1 MASFQISNYF
11 HDFSHHLW
19 SIDFQT
25 HLQPRSVTYAH
36 LIKCL
41 KLLMGRSNEH
51 LYWRLY
57 QLSTA
62 EWQTVPKC
70 SGLKNNHDFICH
82 FCQFQL
88 LQISS
93 NLSIFSIPNTLIQT
107 PFASHFSRGTV
118 SCWAPFS
125 CLALFRSILHS
136 SAQWTFQKFK
146 QVLMALLFK
155 TQHHL
160 VALSIRPILHAVGI
174 KGHLPQLHISPSFMP
189 PSHWK
194 KLLLVT
200 WICQALTTKSLP
212 WHIFLDNSLV

>member
-1 MASFQISNYF
+1 MIYWFPN
-11 HDFSHHLW
+11 
-19 SIDFQT
+19 T
-25 HLQPRSVTYAH
+25 HLQPRPVTYAH

-93 NLSIFSIPNTLIQT
+93 TLIQT
-107 PFASHFSRGTV
+107 PFTSHFSIRTV

-125 CLALFRSILHS
+125 YLAPFRSILHTS
-136 SAQWTFQKFK
+136 TQWTFQKFK
-146 QVLMALLFK
+146 QGLMALLFK
-155 TQHHL
+155 TQYHL
-160 VALSIRPILHAVGI
+160 VALSISQHCMLWGLKDTYHSFIFPLPSC
-174 KGHLPQLHISPSFMP
+174 HLPIEKKTPFSYLNLPS
-189 PSHWK
+189 SH
-194 KLLLVT
+194 
-200 WICQALTTKSLP
+200 
-212 WHIFLDNSLV
+212 N